1 MRGLHMVGVGHAYG
15 NTRVLH
21 DISLTVPAGELVCLL
36 GPSGCGKTTLL
47 RIAAGLER
55 LQTGSVTID
64 EEVVAAARV
73 QLPPEERKIGF
84 MFQDYALFPHLT
96 VFENVAFGLFR
107 LDRRA
112 AKARALEVLEQVGM
126 THHAEK
132 HPHLLSGGQQQ
143 RVALARALA
152 PKPRLVLLDEPFAGL
167 DTTMRARVREQTLS
181 VLKQTSAAT
190 LMVTHDPREAMF
202 MADRIKVMGEN
213 GQILQ
218 SGRPEDIYYKPVEEY
233 VARLFG
239 PMNMIEGRAKDGSLA
254 SSFGPLAV
262 GNSGDGQTVRVLIRS
277 EGLILSDG
285 GGQGGGTQVEVLSAH
300 LLGDSSLV
308 RFRVREGINGGAEFQ
323 ARIPGAFD
331 LTGRGQ
337 TWAHV
342 DPAQV
347 FPYPQEH

>member
-1 MRGLHMVGVGHAYG
+1 
-15 NTRVLH
+15 
-21 DISLTVPAGELVCLL
+21 
-36 GPSGCGKTTLL
+36 
-47 RIAAGLER
+47 
-55 LQTGSVTID
+55 
-64 EEVVAAARV
+64 
-73 QLPPEERKIGF
+73 
-84 MFQDYALFPHLT
+84 
-96 VFENVAFGLFR
+96 
-107 LDRRA
+107 
-112 AKARALEVLEQVGM
+112 
-126 THHAEK
+126 
-132 HPHLLSGGQQQ
+132 
-143 RVALARALA
+143 
-152 PKPRLVLLDEPFAGL
+152 
-167 DTTMRARVREQTLS
+167 MRARVREQTLS
-181 VLKQTSAAT
+181 VLKQTSVAT

-213 GQILQ
+213 GKILQ
-218 SGRPEDIYYKPVEEY
+218 SGRPEDIYHNPVEEY

-262 GNSGDGQTVRVLIRS
+262 GNAGDGQTVRVLIRS

-285 GGQGGGTQVEVLSAH
+285 GGQPGGTPVEVLSAH

-347 FPYPQEH
+347 FPYPQE